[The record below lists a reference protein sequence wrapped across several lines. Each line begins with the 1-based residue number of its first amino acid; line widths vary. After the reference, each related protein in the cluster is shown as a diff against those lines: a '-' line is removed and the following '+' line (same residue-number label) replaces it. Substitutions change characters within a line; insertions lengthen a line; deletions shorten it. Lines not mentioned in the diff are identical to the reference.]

1 MKILKKAQ
9 LIWIYMKQ
17 IFDFQTVEGSK
28 GH

>member
-1 MKILKKAQ
+1 MKILKNEK

-17 IFDFQTVEGSK
+17 IFDFETVEGSK